1 MGISLSVRPVDQ
13 QERQLALRFY
23 SKQYCA
29 MTGVLVRRFR
39 LALNKH
45 IVGESVKKKSV
56 SVLSNDNGLFE
67 ETNEHH
73 IIS

>member
-23 SKQYCA
+23 SKRCCA

-56 SVLSNDNGLFE
+56 LSNDNGLFE